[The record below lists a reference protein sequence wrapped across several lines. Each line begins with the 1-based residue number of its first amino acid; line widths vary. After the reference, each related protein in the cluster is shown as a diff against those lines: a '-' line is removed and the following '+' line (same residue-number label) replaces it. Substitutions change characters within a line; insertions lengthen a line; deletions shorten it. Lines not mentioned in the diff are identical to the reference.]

1 MSQRP
6 LVFSLTQKT
15 FVCTHELEPMGLF
28 VWNQSIFYLMII
40 PCCINVPIENQSVLL
55 TVNRFSKI
63 SYSVSHGYGF
73 RHSSGEHRAI
83 NNRIKLTVNTAA
95 NV

>member
-1 MSQRP
+1 MYKSKK
-6 LVFSLTQKT
+6 LKINEIN
-15 FVCTHELEPMGLF
+15 FVLKQFFLKK
-28 VWNQSIFYLMII
+28 NL

-55 TVNRFSKI
+55 TVKRFSKT

-73 RHSSGEHRAI
+73 LHSSGEHRAI
-83 NNRIKLTVNTAA
+83 SNNIKLTVNTAA

>member
-1 MSQRP
+1 M
-6 LVFSLTQKT
+6 VF
-15 FVCTHELEPMGLF
+15 
-28 VWNQSIFYLMII
+28 I
-40 PCCINVPIENQSVLL
+40 PCCINVPIENHNVLL
-55 TVNRFSKI
+55 TVKRFSSI

-73 RHSSGEHRAI
+73 LHSSGEHRAI